1 MYMVPLLAY
10 SLSPLLAAP
19 FKCYEMIVH
28 ELNIS
33 SFFFFFIVYRG
44 NTLWCLDPGRKLVSM
59 GSSLTN

>member
-33 SFFFFFIVYRG
+33 SFFFFLLCTEGIHFG
-44 NTLWCLDPGRKLVSM
+44 A
-59 GSSLTN
+59 